1 MQKGSKQKWR
11 KAPLLFKLKIM
22 TYESISEDIQV
33 TVKLFA
39 IFQEVLATD
48 EMQIT
53 LAPGTSVSQIF
64 DRLVNQHP
72 HLEKWRSLTR
82 YAVNLNFADPQ
93 TILKNGDEVAL
104 IPPVSGG

>member
-1 MQKGSKQKWR
+1 M
-11 KAPLLFKLKIM
+11 
-22 TYESISEDIQV
+22 SEDIQI

-48 EMQIT
+48 ELQIN
-53 LAPGTSVSQIF
+53 LESGTSVSTIF
-64 DRLVNQHP
+64 DRLVSNHP

>member
-1 MQKGSKQKWR
+1 M
-11 KAPLLFKLKIM
+11 A
-22 TYESISEDIQV
+22 EDIQV

-48 EMQIT
+48 EMQIK
-53 LAPGTSVSQIF
+53 LESGTSVSTIF
-64 DRLVNQHP
+64 DRLVSQHP

-82 YAVNLNFADPQ
+82 YAINLNFADPQ